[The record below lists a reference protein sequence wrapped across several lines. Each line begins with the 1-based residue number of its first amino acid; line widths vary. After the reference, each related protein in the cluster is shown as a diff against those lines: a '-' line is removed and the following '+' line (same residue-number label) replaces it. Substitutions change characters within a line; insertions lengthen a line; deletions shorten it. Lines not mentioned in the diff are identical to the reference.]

1 MGGHEPDGRADAHHA
16 AERGGDPQ
24 RPAEIRSLAQRDHAR
39 RQRGAAAAGRAAGAL
54 RRVPGVA
61 RPAEDLVEG
70 VAAGRELGRVGL
82 AEDHRAGG
90 LEPLH
95 DEGVFLRDVIL
106 VEWRAERRAEPRD
119 RGDVL
124 DPHGQ
129 PAQEAG
135 GLAACQP
142 PLQVAGVV
150 QRSRVERDDRVDRW
164 VVALEPLQTRLDDLD
179 GGDLALGDERPQLD
193 GREISELAAW

>member
-1 MGGHEPDGRADAHHA
+1 MSATSSAVRATGPVTWRGSHTQSLGWVGTSPTDGRMPSTPQNEA
-16 AERGGDPQ
+16 AP
-24 RPAEIRSLAQRDHAR
+24 
-39 RQRGAAAAGRAAGAL
+39 RA
-54 RRVPGVA
+54 
-61 RPAEDLVEG
+61 
-70 VAAGRELGRVGL
+70 
-82 AEDHRAGG
+82 
-90 LEPLH
+90 
-95 DEGVFLRDVIL
+95 
-106 VEWRAERRAEPRD
+106 

-124 DPHGQ
+124 APRGQ

-164 VVALEPLQTRLDDLD
+164 VVALEPLQTRLDDLE